1 MVDKLSPRLAAVAD
15 QVLESTVLA
24 DVGTDHAQLPAWL
37 LAQGRIETALAL
49 DVNEGPLRRARQV
62 AAAFPGGLYV
72 RKSDGL
78 TAVKPGEVGCVSIA
92 GMGGQTVADILRRG
106 AAVWTAAERVIIQP
120 QGMGAKARLALLAGG
135 WGCVQACLVADRRQL
150 YVVES
155 WECAP
160 NEPAWTVEDL
170 RWGRIIR
177 AEPDPLFCTWLQR
190 EMDDIDQGLQR
201 LDAAGQSDHADV
213 HTLHVQRGILAEER
227 RRVT

>member
-15 QVLESTVLA
+15 QVLESRVLA

-37 LAQGRIETALAL
+37 LAQGRIEAALAL

-62 AAAFPGGLYV
+62 ASAFPGGLHV

-78 TAVKPGEVGCVSIA
+78 AAVKPGEVGCVSIA
-92 GMGGQTVADILRRG
+92 GMGGQTVADILSRG
-106 AAVWTAAERVIIQP
+106 AEVWTAAERVVIQP

-135 WGCVQACLVADRRQL
+135 WGCVQACLVADRHQL

-155 WECAP
+155 WERAP
-160 NEPAWTVEDL
+160 NEPAWTAEDL

-177 AEPDPLFCTWLQR
+177 AKPDPLFCAWLQR

-201 LDAAGQSDHADV
+201 LDAAGHSEHVDAHA
-213 HTLHVQRGILAEER
+213 LRGQRRVLAEEY